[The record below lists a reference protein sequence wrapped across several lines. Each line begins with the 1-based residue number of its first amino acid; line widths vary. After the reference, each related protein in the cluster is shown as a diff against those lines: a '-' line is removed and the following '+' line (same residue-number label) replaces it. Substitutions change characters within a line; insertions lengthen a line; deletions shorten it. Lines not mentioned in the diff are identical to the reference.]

1 MLAQGKNWGSFLCF
15 TVWSNGFLSAA
26 PNPIKKQNGA
36 AAAWQRL
43 PKEAR
48 SHCNSHDGQKNC
60 SLCSI
65 SEAKAGDSGCNVP
78 LQRVRGK
85 KKKKKLCQHIFSELP
100 CMKKPARIKWLFAL
114 YSKRRA
120 VVSLCLQEPEIESL
134 AAIESELENVAQK
147 LHELRRGWERER
159 ETSVKKSWHGNLLF
173 LLVLL
178 RFTSCLVST
187 DRACEYVTRFNLSL
201 SLFSRRIVPP
211 ALLPLFAPRCRS
223 LPYDILSLT

>member
-1 MLAQGKNWGSFLCF
+1 MDSSLLLQIPSRNKTVQLLLGNVCQRRPVHTAIVMMAKKTVAYVPSARPKQVILDVMCPCNAWG
-15 TVWSNGFLSAA
+15 A
-26 PNPIKKQNGA
+26 
-36 AAAWQRL
+36 
-43 PKEAR
+43 
-48 SHCNSHDGQKNC
+48 
-60 SLCSI
+60 
-65 SEAKAGDSGCNVP
+65 
-78 LQRVRGK
+78 K

-223 LPYDILSLT
+223 LPCDILSLT